1 MSSGYVYVLSNESM
15 PGLVKIGRSINGG
28 EERAK
33 AIYQTGVPT
42 PFILEFELYTTDH
55 EYLEQL
61 IHDRLNDHRVNQYR
75 EFFRMDVYECI
86 SHLMATYLDNCTPLC
101 YSIVTPQERS
111 ALDDLEYLAHL
122 TRLSVNDVHEA
133 ITHLTKSAV
142 EDALETR
149 RRDQKEINE
158 GQDAYADNP
167 FAVIEHDVNEA
178 ANG

>member
-1 MSSGYVYVLSNESM
+1 ML
-15 PGLVKIGRSINGG
+15 GLVKIGRSINGG

-42 PFILEFELYTTDH
+42 PFILEFELYAADH

-75 EFFRMDVYECI
+75 EFFRVDVYECI

-101 YSIVTPQERS
+101 HSIVTSEEKN
-111 ALDDLEYLAHL
+111 AIDDLHYLSHITQL
-122 TRLSVNDVHEA
+122 GLGDVYQA
-133 ITHLTKSAV
+133 IVCLPKGAIEES
-142 EDALETR
+142 LETR
-149 RRDQKEINE
+149 QRLQREIKQK
-158 GQDAYADNP
+158 QDAYSDNP
-167 FAVIEHDVNEA
+167 FAVIEPDVNEA